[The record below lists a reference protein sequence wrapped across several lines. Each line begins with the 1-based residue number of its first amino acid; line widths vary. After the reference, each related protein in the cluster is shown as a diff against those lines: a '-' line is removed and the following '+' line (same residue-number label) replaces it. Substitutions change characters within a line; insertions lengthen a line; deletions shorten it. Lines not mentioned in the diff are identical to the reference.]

1 MNKDTTDG
9 TTIIGIGTDAYEY
22 SPTNESADKVKY
34 EKKNLGNDRITSVVM
49 SDVEYLPDKAFD
61 NCERLGL
68 VNLGGAMQDVGVLP
82 FYDCVNLVTVGCGNG
97 TYVANNGILYE
108 NLSDGSKKIIECF
121 ASRGGAVGSST
132 VDTDADPDL
141 ANVREIAN
149 NAFDDCDQIR
159 FVDFTDADNISTIP
173 EGCFKNCDNL
183 RTVELP
189 TTVSSV
195 EKDAFTNM
203 KSDVEIVARNKT
215 LFLSSGAIDNKGGN
229 TPYFVTYKDSQ
240 SRKYAKEQK
249 ANIDKT
255 LDDSFI
261 VRFFNHDGTVLLK
274 TDFVQEGKAATPPDD
289 DEIPDRTA
297 EGFVFEIG
305 RAHV

>member
-1 MNKDTTDG
+1 MSTQLFWHLLAIGELCFAPSVAKAAIDSDDTEGIDYSLSTQMSASVGRHTPLWLNANKYGLSSLSEGLCVDNDTIETVDMTDV
-9 TTIIGIGTDAYEY
+9 I
-22 SPTNESADKVKY
+22 
-34 EKKNLGNDRITSVVM
+34 
-49 SDVEYLPDKAFD
+49 YLPDKAFD
-61 NCERLGL
+61 NCGKLAL
-68 VNLGGAMQDVGVLP
+68 VDLGGAMQDVGVLP
-82 FYDCVNLVTVGCGNG
+82 FYDCTNLVSVACGNG

-173 EGCFKNCDNL
+173 EGCFRNCDNL

-203 KSDVEIVARNKT
+203 ESDVEIVARNKT
-215 LFLSSGAIDNKGGN
+215 LFLSSGAIDNK
-229 TPYFVTYKDSQ
+229 
-240 SRKYAKEQK
+240 
-249 ANIDKT
+249 
-255 LDDSFI
+255 
-261 VRFFNHDGTVLLK
+261 
-274 TDFVQEGKAATPPDD
+274 
-289 DEIPDRTA
+289 
-297 EGFVFEIG
+297 
-305 RAHV
+305 